1 YWGDGN
7 PVTDQITSFSS
18 RGPVT
23 WTDSSGTPQTLIKP
37 DIIAPGAVI
46 CAARHDSIYPD
57 GEDPIYKPCL
67 NDKYVQI
74 PGTSTAT
81 PQVTGAVALLKQK
94 HPGWTPDEIKNVLKN
109 TAKKLIDPTTNKEYD
124 INTQGSGRLDVI
136 KAISISN
143 TGVKPQSKLV
153 NSATAILT
161 GQLQIKLQKKINGV
175 FTDVSTVVN
184 QQINIPASGLLKL
197 DIGKDNLNNQVFTGF
212 NNLNVKADS
221 FGYYRVYV
229 RFEKNGQ
236 FVEGNWE
243 FTVAQI

>member
-1 YWGDGN
+1 MNVEKIRQD
-7 PVTDQITSFSS
+7 F
-18 RGPVT
+18 
-23 WTDSSGTPQTLIKP
+23 
-37 DIIAPGAVI
+37 
-46 CAARHDSIYPD
+46 
-57 GEDPIYKPCL
+57 PI
-67 NDKYVQI
+67 
-74 PGTSTAT
+74 
-81 PQVTGAVALLKQK
+81 
-94 HPGWTPDEIKNVLKN
+94 
-109 TAKKLIDPTTNKEYD
+109 
-124 INTQGSGRLDVI
+124 
-136 KAISISN
+136 
-143 TGVKPQSKLV
+143 
-153 NSATAILT
+153 
-161 GQLQIKLQKKINGV
+161 LQKKINGV